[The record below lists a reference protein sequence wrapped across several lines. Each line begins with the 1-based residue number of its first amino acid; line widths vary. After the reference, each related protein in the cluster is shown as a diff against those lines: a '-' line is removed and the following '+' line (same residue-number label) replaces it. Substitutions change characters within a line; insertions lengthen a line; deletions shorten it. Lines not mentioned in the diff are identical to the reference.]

1 MFSYSRLVNS
11 LRFILSKFGKNYN
24 VVNEGTLV
32 EPAVYVCRHMN
43 MHGPWISLSRIKL
56 IFHPWILSTLCNKKD
71 CYRHYVEYTF
81 TKRFH
86 IPCIL
91 SKIIAKPS
99 AIFVEKLC
107 KGLQAIPVY
116 RDKNS
121 FKTFIRSRNILLKDE
136 NIIIFPD
143 VDYKNKGDVG
153 ELYKGFLLI
162 EKFYYH
168 KLHKHVPFVP
178 INIEENIISI
188 GNPIYFNNYIDN
200 EMFKSEC
207 DNVINKILQSI

>member
-1 MFSYSRLVNS
+1 MFNYSRLVKS
-11 LRFILSKFGKNYN
+11 LRFISNKFGRKYN
-24 VVNEGTLV
+24 IVNKEILT

-43 MHGPWISLSRIKL
+43 MHGPWITLSRIKL
-56 IFHPWILSTLCNKKD
+56 LFHPWILSTLCNKKD
-71 CYRHYVEYTF
+71 CYNHYVQYTF
-81 TKRFH
+81 TKRYH
-86 IPCIL
+86 IPYII

-99 AIFVEKLC
+99 AFFVEKLC

-116 RDKNS
+116 RDRNS
-121 FKTFIRSRNILLKDE
+121 FKTFIKSRNILLKDE

-143 VDYKNKGDVG
+143 VDYKNKGEVG

-178 INIEENIISI
+178 ISI
-188 GNPIYFNNYIDN
+188 KKNTVCIGEPIYFNNYIDN
-200 EMFKSEC
+200 EKFMEEC
-207 DNVINKILQSI
+207 DDVINKILQYI